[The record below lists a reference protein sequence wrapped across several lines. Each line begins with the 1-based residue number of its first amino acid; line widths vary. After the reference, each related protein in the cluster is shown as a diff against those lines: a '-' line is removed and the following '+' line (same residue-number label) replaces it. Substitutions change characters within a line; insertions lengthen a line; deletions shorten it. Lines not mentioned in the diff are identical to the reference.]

1 MWRWISM
8 DNAKP
13 EISNEFGTIRI
24 ADEVVSTVAG
34 LAAADVEGV
43 ASMSGGWSTDLVEK
57 LGKKS
62 YGKGIKVEV
71 IDEETKID
79 IFIVVE
85 FGYQIPDVAEN
96 VQKEVK
102 MAVETMTG
110 LSVTAVNVHIVGV
123 SMKRM
128 AGDNE
133 EAGDDIIIE

>member
-1 MWRWISM
+1 M

-13 EISNEFGTIRI
+13 EINNEYGTIKI
-24 ADEVVSTVAG
+24 ADEVVATVAG

-43 ASMSGGWSTDLVEK
+43 ASMSGGWGTDLVEK

-62 YGKGIKVEV
+62 FGKGIKVEV
-71 IDEETKID
+71 IDDQTKID

-85 FGYQIPDVAEN
+85 FGFQIPEVAEN

-123 SMKRM
+123 SMKKI
-128 AGDNE
+128 AENNE
-133 EAGDDIIIE
+133 ETGDDLIIG

>member
-1 MWRWISM
+1 M
-8 DNAKP
+8 DSTKP
-13 EISNEFGTIRI
+13 KINNEFGAIRI
-24 ADEVVSTVAG
+24 ADEVVATVAG
-34 LAAADVEGV
+34 LAAAEVEGV

-57 LGKKS
+57 LGRKS

-71 IDEETKID
+71 IDEQTKID

-85 FGYQIPDVAEN
+85 FGFQIPDVAEN

-123 SMKRM
+123 SMKKL
-128 AGDNE
+128 AGNNE
-133 EAGDDIIIE
+133 EVGDDLIIE

>member
-1 MWRWISM
+1 M
-8 DNAKP
+8 DSTKP
-13 EISNEFGTIRI
+13 EINNEFGAIRI
-24 ADEVVSTVAG
+24 ADEVVATVAG
-34 LAAADVEGV
+34 LAAAEVEGV

-85 FGYQIPDVAEN
+85 FGFQIPDVAEN

-123 SMKRM
+123 SMKKI
-128 AGDNE
+128 AGNNE
-133 EAGDDIIIE
+133 EVGDDLIIE

>member
-1 MWRWISM
+1 M
-8 DNAKP
+8 DDAKP
-13 EISNEFGTIRI
+13 EINNEFGAIRI

-57 LGKKS
+57 LGKKNF
-62 YGKGIKVEV
+62 GKGIKVEA
-71 IDEETKID
+71 IDEQTKID
-79 IFIVVE
+79 IYIVVE

-102 MAVETMTG
+102 VAVETMTG

-123 SMKRM
+123 SMKRI
-128 AGDNE
+128 AGNSDE
-133 EAGDDIIIE
+133 ISSELIIE

>member
-1 MWRWISM
+1 M
-8 DNAKP
+8 DNVKP

-43 ASMSGGWSTDLVEK
+43 SSMSGGWSTDLVEK
-57 LGKKS
+57 LGRKS

-102 MAVETMTG
+102 IAVETMTG

-128 AGDNE
+128 AGNDE
-133 EAGDDIIIE
+133 ETSDDLIIE

>member
-1 MWRWISM
+1 M

>member
-1 MWRWISM
+1 M
-8 DNAKP
+8 DTKP
-13 EISNEFGTIRI
+13 EINNEFGAIRI
-24 ADEVVSTVAG
+24 ADEVVATVAG

-57 LGKKS
+57 LGRKS

-71 IDEETKID
+71 IDEQTKID

-85 FGYQIPDVAEN
+85 FGFQIPDVAEN

-123 SMKRM
+123 SMKKI
-128 AGDNE
+128 AGNNE
-133 EAGDDIIIE
+133 EVGDDLIIE

>member
-1 MWRWISM
+1 M

-13 EISNEFGTIRI
+13 EINNEFGAIRI
-24 ADEVVSTVAG
+24 ADEVVATVAG

-43 ASMSGGWSTDLVEK
+43 SSMSGGWGTDLVEK
-57 LGKKS
+57 LGRKS

-71 IDEETKID
+71 IEEQTKIE

-110 LSVTAVNVHIVGV
+110 LTVSAVNVHIVGV
-123 SMKRM
+123 SMKKT
-128 AGDNE
+128 AGNDE
-133 EAGDDIIIE
+133 EIGEDLIIE

>member
-1 MWRWISM
+1 M

-13 EISNEFGTIRI
+13 EINNEFGAIRI
-24 ADEVVSTVAG
+24 ADEVVATVAG

-43 ASMSGGWSTDLVEK
+43 ASMSGGWGTDLVEK

-62 YGKGIKVEV
+62 FGKGIKVEV
-71 IDEETKID
+71 VEEQTKID

-110 LSVTAVNVHIVGV
+110 LTVSMVNVHIVGV
-123 SMKRM
+123 SMKKI
-128 AGDNE
+128 AGNDE
-133 EAGDDIIIE
+133 ETGEDLIIE